1 MSYFIPKPR
10 TAQLALFS
18 IFVSFGLMCGLWA
31 ASIPL
36 LQTRL
41 SLPNDML
48 GASIFCFGLGAV
60 LATFVV
66 PKYIERHQ
74 TRPVMLV
81 GGCVMWVFFIAALNA
96 PTIALLMLLL
106 AGVGFGCGALDT
118 SMNSHAFTVEHHLGK
133 PTLSKLH
140 GGFSLGGVLGS
151 VIAAL
156 LIHYDLSFYGGTLLI
171 AALAIWGLFYA
182 KSLCYP
188 TDSQPNDSTNAI
200 TTNVRM
206 PRALIVVAVL
216 TAIAFFSEGSVS
228 DWAGLFLRDEKSA
241 SATQT
246 ALSYGAFAT
255 GMTVARF
262 LGDGMR
268 ARFATMPFL
277 YVSSAFACVMMTVFL
292 LSPYPTLALIALL
305 GAGLGYAN
313 VVPLLFVRAANID
326 GVSSARG
333 VAFAAGLGYASL
345 LGGPALLGYI
355 TEHVGHHA
363 SFALVVLGSLAI
375 VFESRSH
382 IHKKQA

>member
-188 TDSQPNDSTNAI
+188 TD
-200 TTNVRM
+200 
-206 PRALIVVAVL
+206 
-216 TAIAFFSEGSVS
+216 
-228 DWAGLFLRDEKSA
+228 
-241 SATQT
+241 
-246 ALSYGAFAT
+246 
-255 GMTVARF
+255 
-262 LGDGMR
+262 
-268 ARFATMPFL
+268 
-277 YVSSAFACVMMTVFL
+277 
-292 LSPYPTLALIALL
+292 
-305 GAGLGYAN
+305 
-313 VVPLLFVRAANID
+313 
-326 GVSSARG
+326 
-333 VAFAAGLGYASL
+333 
-345 LGGPALLGYI
+345 
-355 TEHVGHHA
+355 
-363 SFALVVLGSLAI
+363 
-375 VFESRSH
+375 
-382 IHKKQA
+382 